1 MGKTIDNIDWDDVVK
16 KEAKGSNNDKLG
28 EVQEVLEYDV
38 IIKVGMLDKET
49 YCIPKSLVERFDGQ
63 NLWFR
68 ISKEK
73 AKNQY
78 RIDD

>member
-1 MGKTIDNIDWDDVVK
+1 MGTTIDNIDWDDVVK

-38 IIKVGMLDKET
+38 IIKVGIIDKET
-49 YCIPKSLVERFDGQ
+49 YCIPKSLVERFDGH

>member
-28 EVQEVLEYDV
+28 EVQEVLEYYV

-49 YCIPKSLVERFDGQ
+49 YCIPNSLVERFDGQ
-63 NLWFR
+63 NIWFR
-68 ISKEK
+68 ISK
-73 AKNQY
+73 
-78 RIDD
+78 